1 MGDANATSFPL
12 PPGVRFHPSDEE
24 LLRHYLSGKNAEPG
38 GARAEGNNL
47 IGELD
52 LYGYDPFELPNSA
65 CYAYGC
71 GGKKRHWFCYTGGGA
86 VRERGGK
93 RRARSGFW
101 RRKGRMRIVM
111 GQGGRGD
118 LGTRTKFVFYLGN
131 SAKTAFR
138 TNWVLYEY
146 APIDHLKA
154 SFVLCRVFNKS
165 CPRNSISENGL
176 VSCAEESFSAVRH
189 IGIQHDGDNISSRN
203 DDIEVDDQI
212 ATRPAPM
219 ASIQVPLCSE
229 PNTQMNIDAFTDD
242 HLLAILN
249 EDFLELDDL
258 NR

>member
-52 LYGYDPFELPNSA
+52 LYSYDPFELPSST

-93 RRARSGFW
+93 RRAKSGFW
-101 RRKGRMRIVM
+101 RRKGRVRIVM
-111 GQGGRGD
+111 GRGGRGD

-146 APIDHLKA
+146 APIDHLKVEYLLFLFVLISQSSLCFWWNYRIFCWNGSLGII
-154 SFVLCRVFNKS
+154 SFVLFCFAFKLCMRGGS
-165 CPRNSISENGL
+165 YWLQL
-176 VSCAEESFSAVRH
+176 VIERFLSFSDFSFF
-189 IGIQHDGDNISSRN
+189 G
-203 DDIEVDDQI
+203 
-212 ATRPAPM
+212 
-219 ASIQVPLCSE
+219 
-229 PNTQMNIDAFTDD
+229 F
-242 HLLAILN
+242 ILVW
-249 EDFLELDDL
+249 FP
-258 NR
+258 